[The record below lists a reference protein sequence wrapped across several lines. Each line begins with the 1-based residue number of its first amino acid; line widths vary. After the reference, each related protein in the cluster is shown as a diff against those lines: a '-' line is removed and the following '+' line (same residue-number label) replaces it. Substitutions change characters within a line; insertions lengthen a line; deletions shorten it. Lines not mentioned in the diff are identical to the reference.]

1 MMIRIYCFAAVNN
14 FAGTFKTPKIGL
26 INTVPIRI
34 KTMEMTAPRISAI
47 ANDFLTLFV
56 SPAPNFCAVMI
67 ANPFAS
73 PNKNPTIKLL
83 IVVVAPT
90 AANDCSPRKL
100 PTILVS
106 ARLYVSCNKFP
117 KNTGIA
123 NPKINVEILPFVR
136 SFIIDPP
143 LSVICHPDRPQL
155 CFLHQY
161 LCRIVI
167 YLP

>member
-1 MMIRIYCFAAVNN
+1 MIYCLDAAYS
-14 FAGTFKTPKIGL
+14 FCGTFKKFKIGL
-26 INTVPIRI
+26 IKIVPARI
-34 KTMEMTAPRISAI
+34 ITIEITAPNMIAI

-67 ANPFAS
+67 ANPLAN
-73 PNKNPTIKLL
+73 PNKNPTIRLL

-90 AANDCSPRKL
+90 AASACSPRKV

-123 NPKINVEILPFVR
+123 KP
-136 SFIIDPP
+136 
-143 LSVICHPDRPQL
+143 
-155 CFLHQY
+155 
-161 LCRIVI
+161 
-167 YLP
+167 

>member
-1 MMIRIYCFAAVNN
+1 MIKIYCFAAINN
-14 FAGTFKTPKIGL
+14 FDGTFKNPKIGL
-26 INTVPIRI
+26 INTVPIKI
-34 KTMEMTAPRISAI
+34 KTIEMIAPNMIAI

-73 PNKNPTIKLL
+73 PSKNPTIKLL

-90 AANDCSPRKL
+90 AASDCSPRKL

-143 LSVICHPDRPQL
+143 LSVVFHLD
-155 CFLHQY
+155 
-161 LCRIVI
+161 
-167 YLP
+167 

>member
-1 MMIRIYCFAAVNN
+1 MIMISIYCFASINN
-14 FAGTFKTPKIGL
+14 LPGTFKNPKIGL
-26 INTVPIRI
+26 INTVPIKI
-34 KTMEMTAPRISAI
+34 KIAETITPNTSAI
-47 ANDFLTLFV
+47 TNDLRTLFL

-67 ANPFAS
+67 ANPLAR
-73 PNKNPTIKLL
+73 PNKKPTIKLL

-90 AANDCSPRKL
+90 AASDRSPRKL

-123 NPKINVEILPFVR
+123 NPKINVEIFPFVK

-143 LSVICHPDRPQL
+143 LSVIFHLHRSQL
-155 CFLHQY
+155 SFLH
-161 LCRIVI
+161 
-167 YLP
+167 